1 MQLLALVQRQSEGLT
16 MVVSVGWAA
25 EHLHEGDD
33 IDLQRLYVT
42 NGEHDAP
49 PALRRWPASTPLP
62 ELLAAFERDGA
73 VVVSG
78 VYTADEVSAFREDHD
93 RRLDELVTYIGAHPR
108 SYTRHRFIDPHYDRS
123 PPTPIPAAVSPRRRP
138 TLGWLERR
146 QAGVGGAERRGAAVR
161 GGRPRGEGGGG
172 ARGGAQSPQLG
183 RRHRAVH
190 AGAE

>member
-1 MQLLALVQRQSEGLT
+1 

-93 RRLDELVTYIGAHPR
+93 RRLDELVAHIGAHPH
-108 SYTRHRFIDPHYDRS
+108 SYTRRRFVDPHYDRS
-123 PPTPIPAAVSPRRRP
+123 PPAPPPR
-138 TLGWLERR
+138 
-146 QAGVGGAERRGAAVR
+146 
-161 GGRPRGEGGGG
+161 
-172 ARGGAQSPQLG
+172 
-183 RRHRAVH
+183 
-190 AGAE
+190 

>member
-1 MQLLALVQRQSEGLT
+1 

-42 NGEHDAP
+42 NGEHEAP

-62 ELLAAFERDGA
+62 ELLAAFERDGV

-123 PPTPIPAAVSPRRRP
+123 HPPVPADCCPHGADQRWAGWSTGKPEWVVPSDGALP
-138 TLGWLERR
+138 TEA
-146 QAGVGGAERRGAAVR
+146 AGRVEKVAA
-161 GGRPRGEGGGG
+161 G
-172 ARGGAQSPQLG
+172 L
-183 RRHRAVH
+183 
-190 AGAE
+190 